1 MEKDLRMH
9 LLAAF
14 FALAFFCQPATVR
27 AADAKPKEPLKP
39 RVGLASAPVP
49 PLPNSVN
56 WLAKDLGFYQREGL
70 DVELIEL
77 QGTPLA
83 VAAMI
88 SGDIDV
94 GNIATSEALRLTAA
108 KV

>member
-49 PLPNSVN
+49 PLPNSSIG
-56 WLAKDLGFYQREGL
+56 WPKTWASISAKGS
-70 DVELIEL
+70 
-77 QGTPLA
+77 
-83 VAAMI
+83 M
-88 SGDIDV
+88 S
-94 GNIATSEALRLTAA
+94 N
-108 KV
+108 